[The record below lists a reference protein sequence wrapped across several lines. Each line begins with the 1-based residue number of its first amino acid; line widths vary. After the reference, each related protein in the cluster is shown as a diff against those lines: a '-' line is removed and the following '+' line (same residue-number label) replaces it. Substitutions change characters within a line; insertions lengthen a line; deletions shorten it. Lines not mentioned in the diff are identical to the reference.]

1 VTLTRITHESHLSRF
16 SSCSQLNRNN
26 ILQLFHLVLHVS
38 DSRVTCYVEWYS
50 GDKQRNFLQ

>member
-1 VTLTRITHESHLSRF
+1 VTFRRNTHESHLSRF

-38 DSRVTCYVEWYS
+38 
-50 GDKQRNFLQ
+50 LQSHLLFRLI